1 MEVVSDAASRKVL
14 IGEDPQQHLRP
25 VKRYEGEVGGGGERG
40 GEGGE
45 ERGEGRGGEER
56 GEGRGGR
63 REGREGRREGRGR
76 LRYVERNSWYRS
88 LSIL

>member
-25 VKRYEGEVGGGGERG
+25 VKRYEREVGGGGERG
-40 GEGGE
+40 
-45 ERGEGRGGEER
+45 
-56 GEGRGGR
+56 
-63 REGREGRREGRGR
+63 EGRREGRGR